1 MQCATPL
8 TGNTPAA
15 SATVSAVT
23 GSERRLVSVLFADLV
38 GFTTL
43 SEHRDP
49 EEVRELLSR
58 YFERCRSLI
67 ERYGGTVEKF
77 IGDAVMAVW
86 GTPVAREDDAER
98 AARAALAL
106 TSAVTA
112 LGEEVAMPEL
122 RVRAGVLTGN
132 AAVELGA
139 EGEGMVLGDTVNTAS
154 RLQSIAEPGTVL
166 VDDVTR
172 RSSEAAI
179 EYEDAGAHQVKGR
192 EQPVHAWRALRVVA
206 GVGGARRSVGL
217 EAPFVGR
224 ERELQTIIAV
234 AEDTVENRTARL
246 VTVTGEAGTGKSR
259 LLWEFFKYIDG
270 IEELRWWHQGRCLA
284 YGEGV
289 AYWALGEMV
298 RARAGISE
306 DDEPPVQHEKLRAA
320 IERFVS
326 DERERRLIE
335 PRLAQLLGLEQ
346 RSATEA
352 ADLFSGWRLFFER
365 MATASPVILVFEDLQ
380 WADSGLLDFVD
391 YLLEW
396 SAEHPIFILALGRP
410 ELEPRRPGWGT
421 AIRLDLLPPSAM
433 HALLDGLVP
442 GLGDDVSARILERA
456 EGVPLYAVET
466 VRMLLDRGVLAQ
478 QGNRYAVTSPVSDL
492 DVPETLQALAAAR
505 LDNLDAGERKLL
517 QDAAVLGISFFPA
530 AVAAV
535 SERPDGEVRRSL
547 DALVDKQV
555 LGREDDQRS
564 GEQGQYHFLQALLR
578 TIALSTLSRRDRK
591 ARHLAAAEYLGRA
604 YGDATEIA
612 EVLASH
618 YLDAVEA
625 DPDARDADD
634 IRGRARDTLATA
646 GHRAVSMALG
656 AEARRYFER
665 AATLARDE
673 PERAE
678 LLAEAGYAAARTA
691 DRDGARRL
699 LGDAVTALDAAG
711 REQEAGRTRMRLA
724 TVLIADNRLEQA
736 GELLDEA
743 QRKLSDPPAL
753 AEIAARR
760 AQVAFLTDDF
770 DRAREQAELALS
782 IADPRDLGP
791 VVAEAAMTKA
801 IALNYDDRLHEG
813 RALMEL
819 SLQVALDCDVA
830 DQALRGYYNLSDHRL
845 LMGAPEEAAG
855 LLARGLA
862 LARERGDR
870 SWERDIQAQMT
881 QGQMFRGEWD
891 EAQSLSEA
899 VRAGEHDEA
908 ARVAAAPM
916 PLILASR
923 GELDELAPWT
933 EPPAEPSEWAELAL
947 MESLGQAIALR
958 ALGEHARCRPM
969 ALDAAV
975 ELAKVNNSTKALLLD
990 EVIDMLLD
998 SECLDQLAALTPA
1011 SDRRVPIGI
1020 TGPLERARGRLAQ
1033 QRGDAVQAEAILT
1046 GAVAALRNG
1055 KSPFP
1060 LARGLLDLASVLAE
1074 RGRSDDAEPLVLEA
1088 RSIFV
1093 GLRATPWIDRTRV
1106 MLTPAAAAP

>member
-1 MQCATPL
+1 M
-8 TGNTPAA
+8 PA
-15 SATVSAVT
+15 
-23 GSERRLVSVLFADLV
+23 
-38 GFTTL
+38 
-43 SEHRDP
+43 
-49 EEVRELLSR
+49 
-58 YFERCRSLI
+58 
-67 ERYGGTVEKF
+67 
-77 IGDAVMAVW
+77 
-86 GTPVAREDDAER
+86 
-98 AARAALAL
+98 
-106 TSAVTA
+106 
-112 LGEEVAMPEL
+112 L

-154 RLQSIAEPGTVL
+154 RLQSIATPGTVL

-172 RSSEAAI
+172 RASEAAI
-179 EYEDAGAHQVKGR
+179 EYEDVGAHQVKGR

-224 ERELQTIIAV
+224 ERELQTIIEV

-246 VTVTGEAGTGKSR
+246 VTVTGAAGTGKSR

-270 IEELRWWHQGRCLA
+270 IEEVRWWHQGRCLA

-289 AYWALGEMV
+289 AYWALAEMV

-306 DDEPPVQHEKLRAA
+306 DDEPQVQLERLRGA

-410 ELEPRRPGWGT
+410 ELEQRRPGWGT
-421 AIRLDLLPPSAM
+421 AIALDVLPPSAM

-442 GLGDDVSARILERA
+442 GLGEDVTSRILERA

-478 QGNRYAVTSPVSDL
+478 RGNRYVVTSPISDL

-505 LDNLDAGERKLL
+505 LDNLDVAERKLL

-535 SERPDGEVRRSL
+535 SERPDVEVRRVF

-555 LGREDDQRS
+555 LGRENDKRS

-578 TIALSTLSRRDRK
+578 TVALGTLSRRDRK
-591 ARHLAAAEYLGRA
+591 ARHLAAAQHLGRA

-618 YLDAVEA
+618 YLDAVDA
-625 DPDARDADD
+625 DPEARDADD
-634 IRGRARDTLATA
+634 IRGRARETLATA

-691 DRDGARRL
+691 DRDGARTL

-711 REQEAGRTRMRLA
+711 RDQEAGRTRMRLA
-724 TVLIADNRLEQA
+724 TVLIAENRLERA
-736 GELLDEA
+736 GELLDAA
-743 QRKLSDPPAL
+743 QRTLSDPPAL

-801 IALNYDDRLHEG
+801 VALNHDDRIHEG
-813 RALMEL
+813 TALMEL
-819 SLQVALDCDVA
+819 SLQVALDRDVTE
-830 DQALRGYYNLSDHRL
+830 QALRGYYNLSDQQL
-845 LMGAPEEAAG
+845 LMGAPEESAG

-870 SWERDIQAQMT
+870 GWERDIQSQMT
-881 QGQMFRGEWD
+881 QGQIFRGEWD
-891 EAQSLSEA
+891 AARALSEA
-899 VRAGEHDEA
+899 LRAGEHDEA
-908 ARVAAAPM
+908 SRVAAAPM

-923 GELDELAPWT
+923 GELDQLHRWA

-947 MESLGQAIALR
+947 METLGQAIALR
-958 ALGEHARCRPM
+958 AIGRQASCEPM
-969 ALDAAV
+969 AIGAAL
-975 ELAKVNNSTKALLLD
+975 ELAQVNNSTKALLLD
-990 EVIDMLLD
+990 EVIDMLLEFGRFD
-998 SECLDQLAALTPA
+998 ELQALTPA
-1011 SDRRVPIGI
+1011 SDRRVPTGI
-1020 TGPLERARGRLAQ
+1020 AGPLERARGRLAQ
-1033 QRGDAVQAEAILT
+1033 QRGDTLGAEAILAA
-1046 GAVAALRNG
+1046 AVAALRAG

-1060 LARGLLDLASVLAE
+1060 LARGLLDLGAVLLE
-1074 RGRSDDAEPLVLEA
+1074 CGRSADAESPLLEA

-1093 GLRATPWIDRTRV
+1093 GLRATPWIERARE
-1106 MLTPAAAAP
+1106 LLAPAATTP